1 VPDLVRK
8 YWKEALIVVLV
19 ITVGVSVFVD
29 DGSIQDALDLAL
41 ERHSEEL
48 ETLTRLHEEELAKKE
63 AALENYENQIKQL
76 EQDYQ
81 KQISQLEKEI
91 SKRQREVRDLRANK
105 PEALAEVITEKFGFE
120 YVP

>member
-1 VPDLVRK
+1 MKKKR
-8 YWKEALIVVLV
+8 V
-19 ITVGVSVFVD
+19 IERIMLTVWMGKP
-29 DGSIQDALDLAL
+29 
-41 ERHSEEL
+41 
-48 ETLTRLHEEELAKKE
+48 AKKE